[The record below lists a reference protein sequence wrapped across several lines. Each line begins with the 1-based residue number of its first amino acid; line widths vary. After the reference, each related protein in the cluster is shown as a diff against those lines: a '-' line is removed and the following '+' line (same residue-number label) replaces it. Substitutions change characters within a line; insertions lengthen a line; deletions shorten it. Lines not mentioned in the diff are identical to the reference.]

1 MVLTVEELRDDLA
14 IAAFLEGQRLW
25 TAYALCDLE
34 PAYRRYARYLGAL
47 RDGHIVA
54 TVLLYAAPGFHG
66 LLPFGDNDGVAAIL
80 TTSPELPTLP
90 FLLAGEEHLRA
101 VELRY
106 HVNRPWPMW
115 RMAVR
120 AAGFSPPATIASA
133 VRLSVDDLPAMEE
146 LYGTERNS
154 ALYDAATVEHGVYF
168 GVYEAESLVAAAG
181 THAWSRTHRIGAV
194 GGVFTRPDRRGRGLA
209 QSTTGAVTQKLLEL
223 GVEDVVLNVRADNAP
238 ALRCYERLGF
248 TTVRSYLEGQAVDR
262 RRETAP
268 VQV

>member
-1 MVLTVEELRDDLA
+1 MDLTVEELRDDSA

-34 PAYRRYARYLGAL
+34 LAYRRHSRYLGAL
-47 RDGHIVA
+47 RGGQIAA
-54 TVLLYAAPGFHG
+54 TALVYAAPGFHG
-66 LLPFGDNDGVAAIL
+66 LLPFGENDGVEAIMSTEL
-80 TTSPELPTLP
+80 ELPAQS
-90 FLLAGEEHLRA
+90 FLLLGEEHLQA
-101 VELRY
+101 VEHRY
-106 HVNRPWPMW
+106 RVDHPWPMR

-133 VRLSVDDLPAMEE
+133 ARLSVDDLSAMEE

-154 ALYDAATVEHGVYF
+154 AFYDAATLEHGVYF
-168 GVYEAESLVAAAG
+168 GVYEGRSLVAAAG

-209 QSTTGAVTQKLLEL
+209 QSTTGAVTQKLFEL

-238 ALRCYERLGF
+238 ALHCYQRLGF
-248 TTVRSYLEGQAVDR
+248 TTVRSYLEGHAVDR
-262 RRETAP
+262 RHESTQA
-268 VQV
+268 QN